1 MAACGLFLGW
11 KLVLLAF
18 FLGCAVGSVV
28 HLLRMAL
35 FKAGRVLA
43 LGPYLA
49 VGVFTSLLWGDAL
62 LTWYL
67 GLLGL

>member
-1 MAACGLFLGW
+1 
-11 KLVLLAF
+11 
-18 FLGCAVGSVV
+18 
-28 HLLRMAL
+28 MAL

-49 VGVFTSLLWGDAL
+49 VGVFASLLWGDAL